1 MIDNTPSPEPD
12 GRHPVTILVNDQ
24 PVTLPK
30 DHTTGHEIKAAAGLD
45 ENLQLHGPRGEP
57 IGNDERVALQENEQ
71 FTTAPKLVKILV
83 NNRAVEV
90 PGHEVTGAQIKH
102 AAKVPADFKLYGPAG
117 AEITDGQTVRV
128 KHDER
133 FTAISG
139 QDVS

>member
-1 MIDNTPSPEPD
+1 MTDSTLSPEPD
-12 GRHPVTILVNDQ
+12 ARHAVTILVNDQ

-30 DHTTGHEIKAAAGLD
+30 DHATGHRVKAAAGLP
-45 ENLQLHGPRGEP
+45 EALQLHGPGGEL
-57 IGNDERVALQENEQ
+57 IANDERVALQENEQ
-71 FTTAPKLVKILV
+71 FTTAPKVVKILV

-102 AAKVPADFKLYGPAG
+102 AAEVPPDFKLYGPDG
-117 AEITDGQTVRV
+117 AEITDGQTVKV

>member
-1 MIDNTPSPEPD
+1 MTDSTLSPEPNA
-12 GRHPVTILVNDQ
+12 RQAVTVLVNDQ
-24 PVTLPK
+24 PVTLQK
-30 DHTTGHEIKAAAGLD
+30 DHATGHQIKVAAGLPGA
-45 ENLQLHGPRGEP
+45 LQLHGPGGEL
-57 IGNDERVALQENEQ
+57 IANDERVALQENEQ
-71 FTTAPKLVKILV
+71 FTTAPKAVKILV

-102 AAKVPADFKLYGPAG
+102 AAEVPADFKLYGPDG
-117 AEITDGQTVRV
+117 TEITDGQTVKV

>member
-1 MIDNTPSPEPD
+1 MIDSTLSPESD
-12 GRHPVTILVNDQ
+12 ARHPVTILVNDQ

-30 DHTTGHEIKAAAGLD
+30 DHATGHQIKAAAGLPED
-45 ENLQLHGPRGEP
+45 LQLHGPGEEP
-57 IGNDERVALQENEQ
+57 IANDERVALQENEQ

-90 PGHEVTGAQIKH
+90 PGHEVTGAQVKH
-102 AAKVPADFKLYGPAG
+102 AAEVPSDFKLYGPDG
-117 AEITDGQTVRV
+117 TEITDGQTVRV

>member
-1 MIDNTPSPEPD
+1 MTDSTLTPEPD
-12 GRHPVTILVNDQ
+12 ARHAVTILVNDR

-30 DHTTGHEIKAAAGLD
+30 DHATGHKIKAAAGLP
-45 ENLQLHGPRGEP
+45 EALQLHGPAGEL
-57 IGNDERVALQENEQ
+57 IGNDERVELHENEH
-71 FTTAPKLVKILV
+71 FTTAPKPVKILV

-90 PGHEVTGAQIKH
+90 PGHEVTGAEIKH
-102 AAKVPADFKLYGPAG
+102 AAGVPADFKLYAPDGS
-117 AEITDGQTVRV
+117 EIGDGQTVKV

>member
-1 MIDNTPSPEPD
+1 MPDSTPNLEPD
-12 GRHPVTILVNDQ
+12 TKRTVTILVNDQ

-30 DHTTGHEIKAAAGLD
+30 DHATGHQIKAAAGLPED
-45 ENLQLHGPRGEP
+45 LQLHGPGGEP
-57 IGNDERVALQENEQ
+57 IANDERVALHENEQ

-83 NNRAVEV
+83 NNRAVDV
-90 PGHEVTGAQIKH
+90 PGHEVTGAQIKQ
-102 AAKVPADFKLYGPAG
+102 AAEVPADFKLYGPDG
-117 AEITDGQTVRV
+117 TEITDGQTVRV

>member
-1 MIDNTPSPEPD
+1 MTDITLSPEPD
-12 GRHPVTILVNDQ
+12 ARHAVTILVNDQ
-24 PVTLPK
+24 AVMLPK
-30 DHTTGHEIKAAAGLD
+30 DHATGHRIKAAAGLPED
-45 ENLQLHGPRGEP
+45 LQLHGAGGEL
-57 IGNDERVALQENEQ
+57 IANDERVTLQEHEQ
-71 FTTAPKLVKILV
+71 FTTAPKAVKILV

-102 AAKVPADFKLYGPAG
+102 AAEVPADFKLYGPDG
-117 AEITDGQTVRV
+117 TEITDGQTVKV

>member
-1 MIDNTPSPEPD
+1 MTDSTLSPEPD
-12 GRHPVTILVNDQ
+12 ARHAVTILVDGQ

-30 DHTTGHEIKAAAGLD
+30 DHATGHQIKAAAGLS
-45 ENLQLHGPRGEP
+45 EALQLDGPDGEL
-57 IGNDERVALQENEQ
+57 IANDERVALQNNEQ
-71 FTTAPKLVKILV
+71 FTTTPKMIKILV

-102 AAKVPADFKLYGPAG
+102 AAEVPADFKLYGPDG
-117 AEITDGQTVRV
+117 AEITDGQTVKV

>member
-1 MIDNTPSPEPD
+1 MADSTPSPESD
-12 GRHPVTILVNDQ
+12 ARHPVTILVDDQ

-30 DHTTGHEIKAAAGLD
+30 DHATGDRIKAAAGLPED
-45 ENLQLHGPRGEP
+45 LQLHGLGGEP
-57 IGNDERVALQENEQ
+57 IANDELVALQENEH
-71 FTTAPKLVKILV
+71 FTTTPKEVKILV

-102 AAKVPADFKLYGPAG
+102 AAEVPADFKLYGPDG

>member
-1 MIDNTPSPEPD
+1 MTDSTLSPEPHA
-12 GRHPVTILVNDQ
+12 RHAVT
-24 PVTLPK
+24 
-30 DHTTGHEIKAAAGLD
+30 
-45 ENLQLHGPRGEP
+45 
-57 IGNDERVALQENEQ
+57 
-71 FTTAPKLVKILV
+71 ILV

-102 AAKVPADFKLYGPAG
+102 PAGVPADFKLYGPDG
-117 AEITDGQTVRV
+117 TEIADGHTVKV